1 MRTVMLALAMGLVL
15 SHAGMARSE
24 DLVHSP
30 GEGARTDQQIH
41 PFFRHRIMVQGG
53 AAFNTIDSFGQ
64 VDSRTGG
71 FGTHLSFEDDLGL
84 TSSHTSFDA
93 MARLRLFDRWML
105 EGAYFNV
112 NRKRSVSFA
121 DEINFG
127 DHTFD
132 VGASLKGDIDIA
144 SYRLALGYAFY
155 KDPRTEIG
163 AAVSLYVSDFSAALS
178 GDAHINGVQAGF
190 STGTYEAPA
199 PLPAIGI
206 YGHYAITPR
215 WLVSGRA
222 DYLDFDIS
230 TSKWF
235 GAELEDVGGYVL
247 SLEASTEYR
256 LVDNVGV
263 GVGYRYMDVE
273 LDATSSG
280 LRGKAGYSFSAPTA
294 FLRVDF

>member
-1 MRTVMLALAMGLVL
+1 
-15 SHAGMARSE
+15 MARSQ
-24 DLVHSP
+24 DLVSP
-30 GEGARTDQQIH
+30 ASEGAGEDQQIH

-53 AAFNTIDSFGQ
+53 AGFNSVDSFGQ
-64 VDSRTGG
+64 VDSRNGG

-93 MARLRLFDRWML
+93 MVRLRLFDRWML

-112 NRKRSVSFA
+112 NRKRAVSFA
-121 DEINFG
+121 DEIKFA

-132 VGASLKGDIDIA
+132 VGASLKGDVDIA

-155 KDPRTEIG
+155 KDARTEIG

-178 GDAHINGVQAGF
+178 GDAHVNGVQAGF

-206 YGHYAITPR
+206 YGHYALSPR
-215 WLVSGRA
+215 WLISGRA

-235 GAELEDVGGYVL
+235 GAKLEDVGGYVL

-256 LVDNVGV
+256 LLDNVGV
-263 GVGYRYMDVE
+263 GVGYRYMDIE

-280 LRGKAGYSFSAPTA
+280 FRGKAGYSFSAPTA
-294 FLRVDF
+294 FMRVDF

>member
-1 MRTVMLALAMGLVL
+1 MRTVMLALVTGLVL

-24 DLVHSP
+24 DLVSLA
-30 GEGARTDQQIH
+30 GEGARADQEIH
-41 PFFRHRIMVQGG
+41 PFFRHRVMVQGG
-53 AAFNTIDSFGQ
+53 AAFNSVDSFGQ
-64 VDSRTGG
+64 VDSRSGS

-84 TSSHTSFDA
+84 ASSHTSFDA
-93 MARLRLFDRWML
+93 MVRLRLFERWML

-121 DEINFG
+121 DEIKFA

-132 VGASLKGDIDIA
+132 VGASLKGDVDIA

-178 GDAHINGVQAGF
+178 GEAHVNGAHVGF

-206 YGHYAITPR
+206 YGHYAISPL
-215 WLVSGRA
+215 WLVSGRV

-235 GAELEDVGGYVL
+235 GAELDDIGGYLL
-247 SLEASTEYR
+247 SFEVSTEYR
-256 LVDNVGV
+256 LLDNVGV

-280 LRGKAGYSFSAPTA
+280 FRGKAGYSFSAPTA